1 MKRKLAEERL
11 SMVAEKRQLL
21 AEKRYTQ
28 EEVIKTDNRPQFK
41 AAKFRANYGT
51 AICLM
56 HEKVTLKHRR
66 PKNVAINFVHCKRER
81 QRIVYI
87 YNIYKVGNL
96 ISPDEHM
103 TFVKH
108 KIHRSWN

>member
-56 HEKVTLKHRR
+56 HEKVTLKHRW
-66 PKNVAINFVHCKRER
+66 PKNVWKFRALQARAAAYCLHI
-81 QRIVYI
+81 
-87 YNIYKVGNL
+87 
-96 ISPDEHM
+96 
-103 TFVKH
+103 
-108 KIHRSWN
+108 